1 MPKWIPAR
9 VFIDYLM
16 DAFLIAPGICVLVAR
31 KTRMAVTYLGPWIVL
46 RVVVIY
52 GPVLIGALADP
63 STAVKVEGLMLIE
76 DALSRKLLLK
86 CKCRKGIE
94 LIAPHRRR
102 RGKSVRRWIEYFEY
116 GLLQSSE

>member
-16 DAFLIAPGICVLVAR
+16 DAFLIAPGICFLVAR

-63 STAVKVEGLMLIE
+63 STAVKVEGLNYFADTFLFGGVIFSL
-76 DALSRKLLLK
+76 A
-86 CKCRKGIE
+86 
-94 LIAPHRRR
+94 
-102 RGKSVRRWIEYFEY
+102 RGPEGYPMPLAKSN
-116 GLLQSSE
+116 